1 MFCEQCGSELKEGA
15 RFCSN
20 CGANQSINVTAAA
33 QNTASY
39 VASAQQPV
47 YQATGQTWN
56 AYNPNVG
63 EVHNGKVGF
72 GKAISLFFKNYV
84 NFKGRASKS
93 EYWWGILFYWTM
105 YFIISLISVVVPP
118 LGVLCSVCGIALMI
132 PAIALAVRRLHD
144 VGKSGAWYF
153 MGFIPIAGVIILL
166 IQFLKDSEGD
176 NQWGPGPVVNVSE
189 W

>member
-1 MFCEQCGSELKEGA
+1 MFCEQCGSEIKDGA

-20 CGANQSINVTAAA
+20 CGANVNAAYFVTP
-33 QNTASY
+33 
-39 VASAQQPV
+39 AQQSV
-47 YQATGQTWN
+47 YHETVQTWN

-72 GKAISLFFKNYV
+72 GKAISLFFKNYA

-93 EYWWGILFYWTM
+93 EYWWGFLFNLIFGVILGQISDVAPL
-105 YFIISLISVVVPP
+105 FIGL
-118 LGVLCSVCGIALMI
+118 CGIALII
-132 PAIALAVRRLHD
+132 PWIALTVRRLHD

-153 MGFIPIAGVIILL
+153 MGFIPLAGAIILL
-166 IQFLKDSEGD
+166 IQCLKDSEGD
-176 NQWGPGPVVNVSE
+176 NQWGPGPVVNVSG

>member
-1 MFCEQCGSELKEGA
+1 MFCEQCGSELRDGA

-20 CGANQSINVTAAA
+20 CGANQNVNVAATA

-39 VASAQQPV
+39 VTPAQQPV
-47 YQATGQTWN
+47 YQVPEQHWN

-84 NFKGRASKS
+84 NFRGRASRS
-93 EYWWGILFYWTM
+93 EYWWVFLFYV
-105 YFIISLISVVVPP
+105 IIFFPLGLISGAVPL
-118 LGVLCSVCGIALMI
+118 LGGLCSIAFMIPRIALT
-132 PAIALAVRRLHD
+132 VRRLHD